1 MTSPLITTDYSIT
14 ITASVMSIII
24 CAVILLAQL
33 SVRGKSDVKKT
44 FNKLL
49 ISNVIGSVA
58 VIIVYA
64 ESTGE
69 TAVQSSIASIVSN
82 WVMMAMIFPVAYY
95 FAKYIKN
102 ISAYDQICVRRQ
114 KRLLRTILISGLVC
128 VFVLGIYA
136 AYDIA
141 GQAPKI
147 FDVPLHIAYYLLV
160 LAIILLIF
168 SHIVKLLKRKTL
180 SRKYG
185 VPILLYLMLIVV
197 GQVISLTVDQQ
208 LVYTV
213 STIAFLSLFIF
224 VQSDTI
230 SMSRI
235 EAVKKALKEAEET
248 IALLE
253 ESRRENAT
261 LERRSNTDELT
272 GLLNRMAYSSYV
284 KELEENG
291 IADSI
296 WYVGVDVNG
305 LKMAN
310 DTNGHEAGDELIK
323 GTADCL
329 KAAFGEL
336 GLVFRMGGDE
346 FAAILNAS
354 EQEFNKAI
362 LRLEEN
368 TKNWTGTYSKK
379 LSFSKGYV
387 NASEI
392 WDKKIINMSKEADK
406 RMYRDKKA
414 FYNSHEGFERRSS
427 RRE

>member
-1 MTSPLITTDYSIT
+1 MTSPLITADYSIT

-24 CAVILLAQL
+24 CMVILLAQL
-33 SVRGKSDVKKT
+33 SVRDKSDVKKT

-49 ISNVIGSVA
+49 ISNIIGSVA

-64 ESTGE
+64 KTPVEEALRGS
-69 TAVQSSIASIVSN
+69 VASIVSN
-82 WVMMAMIFPVAYY
+82 WIMMVMILPVVYY
-95 FAKYIKN
+95 FAKYTKN
-102 ISAYDQICVRRQ
+102 IAAYDQICARKQ
-114 KRLLRTILISGLVC
+114 KKLLRTILISGLVC
-128 VFVLGIYA
+128 AFVLGIYA
-136 AYDIA
+136 AYDIM
-141 GQAPKI
+141 GIAPKM
-147 FDVPLHIAYYLLV
+147 FDLPLHAVYYLYCLV
-160 LAIILLIF
+160 IILLIF
-168 SHIVKLLKRKTL
+168 AHIGKLLKRKSL

-185 VPILLYLMLIVV
+185 IPILLYLMLIVV
-197 GQVISLTVDQQ
+197 GQIVSLTVDQQ

-213 STIAFLSLFIF
+213 STIAFLLLFIF

-261 LERRSNTDELT
+261 LEKRSNTDELT

-284 KELEENG
+284 KELEQAG
-291 IADSI
+291 IDDNV

-329 KAAFGEL
+329 KSAFADL
-336 GLVFRMGGDE
+336 GPVFRMGGDE
-346 FAAILNAS
+346 FTAILSAS
-354 EQEFNKAI
+354 KEEFDKA
-362 LRLEEN
+362 LLKLDA
-368 TKNWTGTYSKK
+368 TTWNWTGTFSEK

-387 NASEI
+387 NASELE
-392 WDKKIINMSKEADK
+392 DKKIINMSKEADK
-406 RMYRDKKA
+406 RMYSDKKA

-427 RRE
+427 RR